1 MKRSPLLSLL
11 RRSISFWG
19 LDAFLAGLMMDVR
32 ARRCRLPTH
41 QLSLPLTPAPLQRSR
56 ALPLLPGYCQ
66 ALLGLGGVV
75 CALP

>member
-19 LDAFLAGLMMDVR
+19 LDAFLAGLMMDAPAAAACLPASFPSR
-32 ARRCRLPTH
+32 SFPLRFNAAQLFPCCLGIARP
-41 QLSLPLTPAPLQRSR
+41 SLALEGLQ
-56 ALPLLPGYCQ
+56 
-66 ALLGLGGVV
+66 